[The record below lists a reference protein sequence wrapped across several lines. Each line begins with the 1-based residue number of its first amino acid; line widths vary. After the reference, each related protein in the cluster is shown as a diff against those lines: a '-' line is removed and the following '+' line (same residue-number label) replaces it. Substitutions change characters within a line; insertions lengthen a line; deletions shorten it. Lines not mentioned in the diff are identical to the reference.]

1 MISQECIDFLKKTG
15 CDKKSHS
22 TDLMGE
28 DYTLLDHLIA
38 TSEILEKMCCT
49 TYSRC
54 WIVSFH
60 LWDCIFM
67 SGGGMVSFDERDKI
81 KDLIGERAEEIVYTF
96 CMLDAPRYE
105 NIANMEDG
113 ELKDDLLFLNT
124 YHDELY
130 IPKEMSWERALQF
143 IGEKNANICLYD
155 RCDGC
160 GHCVDICPSDIM
172 HIDPVTRRAVN
183 IEPNFCWECYSCVK
197 GLSTER
203 N

>member
-38 TSEILEKMCCT
+38 TSEILEKNGAAQH
-49 TYSRC
+49 
-54 WIVSFH
+54 IKDAGLFH
-60 LWDCIFM
+60 SIYGTAFFM

-81 KDLIGERAEEIVYTF
+81 KNLIGERAEEIAYTF
-96 CMLDAPRYE
+96 CMLDIPRYE

-113 ELKDDLLFLNT
+113 KLKDDLLFLNT

-130 IPKEMSWERALQF
+130 IPKEMSWEEAYNL
-143 IGEKNANICLYD
+143 
-155 RCDGC
+155 
-160 GHCVDICPSDIM
+160 
-172 HIDPVTRRAVN
+172 
-183 IEPNFCWECYSCVK
+183 
-197 GLSTER
+197 
-203 N
+203 